1 MKLVIDF
8 FSGEPWYPANPTVL
22 NWEVGNVVGALASM
36 GQEYRIL
43 DILDLRRPH
52 PERALRGDMAIVIAG
67 DRNGTRNPDFRPGSP
82 GNLERLALA
91 FNGYTLLCGEAA
103 RNPTEAE
110 KRAWYAFSA
119 VSKGECAASL
129 LDLLS
134 GGEPSSRRLGEGEL
148 VEIRKAI
155 EPDRPRLVE
164 IRVDAV
170 RGTSV
175 LKEAVAAAM
184 ERGFPGGIL
193 TRRRG
198 SFNKVRELWEFSG
211 GWAVPDFLEK
221 HELER
226 CPECAEPRS
235 TSLRVALDD
244 LDDAL
249 ELLEQHDLTLNLLLV
264 AEEKPPIE
272 CARSGRIQFVTF
284 QDPVDQR
291 RAHANFLDWCRRDAE
306 EYLRSSF
313 PVGTLLERVLVLEER
328 GTFSQSYLLGGVP
341 ISVHVRP
348 AVGAGGLV
356 RARVTSHS
364 SWILRGVKS
373 PLKVSE
379 ATLSALVEI
388 PGITRKKAVRILRE
402 RPFSDPDELWA
413 ILGRE
418 MSDWLS
424 I

>member
-91 FNGYTLLCGEAA
+91 FNGYTLLCGEA
-103 RNPTEAE
+103 
-110 KRAWYAFSA
+110 
-119 VSKGECAASL
+119 
-129 LDLLS
+129 
-134 GGEPSSRRLGEGEL
+134 RRLGEGEL

-193 TRRRG
+193 TRRKG

-249 ELLEQHDLTLNLLLV
+249 ELLEQQDLTLNLLLV

-313 PVGTLLERVLVLEER
+313 PVGTLLERVLVLGER

-356 RARVTSHS
+356 KARVTSHS

-402 RPFSDPDELWA
+402 RPFSDPGELWA